1 MKFSDHGSLR
11 SQFLRFTKH
20 ILIPDE
26 VFGELTITEATIYGL
41 LQASMNDKYKT
52 SITNTKIT
60 QTLGISERTV
70 RRCIS
75 SLEAKGFV
83 EVKYYDYGAGTLRVI
98 TILK

>member
-20 ILIPDE
+20 ILIPDDI
-26 VFGELTITEATIYGL
+26 FGELTITEATIYGL

-70 RRCIS
+70 QNGIK
-75 SLEAKGFV
+75 SLTNKGFI
-83 EVKYYDYGAGTLRVI
+83 EVKYYDYRVGTLRVI
-98 TILK
+98 TLLK